1 MNIRH
6 QQYANVSGEPLPV
19 GVAYDNIGSV
29 DIPTQS
35 KYICTV
41 NWYLC
46 VVYIQH
52 SHLVHVQYLH
62 VVHVQYSH
70 LVHVQYLLVVH
81 VLWVLSLHV
90 GLYSDREEMHVL
102 KRINSQGKCCV
113 LCVIDG
119 VPWTCQYSM
128 FYQD

>member
-46 VVYIQH
+46 VVHIQY
-52 SHLVHVQYLH
+52 SHL
-62 VVHVQYSH
+62 VHVQYSH
-70 LVHVQYLLVVH
+70 LVHVQYLLVVR

-113 LCVIDG
+113 LCVCLMGNPGHVSIQCSTRIE
-119 VPWTCQYSM
+119 V
-128 FYQD
+128 